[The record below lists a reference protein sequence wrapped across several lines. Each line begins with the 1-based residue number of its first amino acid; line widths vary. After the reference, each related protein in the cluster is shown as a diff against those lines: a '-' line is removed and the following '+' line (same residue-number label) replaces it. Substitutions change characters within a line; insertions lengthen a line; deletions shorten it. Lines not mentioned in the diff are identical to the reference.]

1 VRTFSAP
8 VAMTVCEKS
17 CRVAI
22 VLKNHSMEPR
32 HQRRVLASGI
42 AERLGTNG
50 AGLKL
55 VDLAQKRHDEGHR
68 WPTIGPHSFESL
80 NS

>member
-1 VRTFSAP
+1 
-8 VAMTVCEKS
+8 M
-17 CRVAI
+17 
-22 VLKNHSMEPR
+22 VLKNYSMEPR
-32 HQRRVLASGI
+32 HQRRVLASDI
-42 AERLGTNG
+42 AQRLGSDG

-68 WPTIGPHSFESL
+68 WPTIGPRSFELL